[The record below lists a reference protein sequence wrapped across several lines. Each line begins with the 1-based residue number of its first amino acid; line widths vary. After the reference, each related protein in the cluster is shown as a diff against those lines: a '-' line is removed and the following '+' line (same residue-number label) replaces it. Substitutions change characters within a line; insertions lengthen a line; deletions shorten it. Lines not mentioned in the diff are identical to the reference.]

1 MSMDRYLDELES
13 SLKHLDIPFERAKVK
28 IHDYHDEVLAYP
40 SFENCR
46 YSYRVEYCSCCGRAR
61 DAGLYDHSNEAE
73 SPNFIRCTPESAF
86 GYICDDWHN
95 TITLKNNEWLRCRFV
110 DEESAMGFVN
120 NLKRNKPSLTFL
132 GPEYDV
138 NRNDWEV
145 LVENKEVDKNG
156 TAAKT

>member
-1 MSMDRYLDELES
+1 MSMDNYLDELAS
-13 SLKHLDIPFERAKVK
+13 SLKHLDIPFERGIA
-28 IHDYHDEVLAYP
+28 HDNSKTLAYP
-40 SFENCR
+40 SFENCK
-46 YSYRVEYCSCCGRAR
+46 YSYHVEYCPCCGRVR
-61 DAGLYDHSNEAE
+61 DAGLYDYSNEAG
-73 SPNFIRCTPESAF
+73 SPIFIHCTPESAL
-86 GYICDDWHN
+86 GYICNDWHD

-110 DEESAMGFVN
+110 DEESAMEFVN

-145 LVENKEVDKNG
+145 LVENEEVDKNG